1 VEVVEVAVDVDV
13 DVPVWV
19 EVEVGLEGEVEVEV
33 EGGPAAL
40 KGGAGVAPAP
50 VGTAGWPVAAVVVG
64 SSVVPLVT
72 SVIWTS
78 LPLAVFSAPAGVPVA
93 VPVAGVV
100 VSALAAACLRW
111 GARRARVRRAA
122 SAALRGCACSLTTTG
137 SPLA

>member
-1 VEVVEVAVDVDV
+1 MEVVEVAVDVDV

-19 EVEVGLEGEVEVEV
+19 EVEVGLAVEVEVEV

-78 LPLAVFSAPAGVPVA
+78 LSVVLLGATEGAAAAAVVGLAVGFTAG
-93 VPVAGVV
+93 
-100 VSALAAACLRW
+100 CRRW
-111 GARRARVRRAA
+111 WSRRLESRE
-122 SAALRGCACSLTTTG
+122 AALRG
-137 SPLA
+137 